1 MDIVS
6 KGREEHFINLSLN
19 EINGLQICP
28 QSWITVSRTWAA
40 GWMVA
45 SKPGRYIKIQLISV
59 SYAFSGC
66 CVKTGRLYQNITVFR
81 GNCPL
86 NHSFLGFLHI
96 LWMFTWI
103 SLNWIGNR
111 FLSKFVFRVFEKNVS
126 VFCLKKHSIINICPN
141 GSKEKFQWLLW
152 FCGSRRVVSCGFH
165 LGIFAAPR
173 RTRAIGE
180 KAAFFS
186 SFKVLQEYMWHIV
199 YWLKH
204 LFVCLRELL
213 I

>member
-6 KGREEHFINLSLN
+6 KGGEEHFINLSLN

-86 NHSFLGFLHI
+86 NHSF
-96 LWMFTWI
+96 W
-103 SLNWIGNR
+103 
-111 FLSKFVFRVFEKNVS
+111 VS
-126 VFCLKKHSIINICPN
+126 YTFCECLP
-141 GSKEKFQWLLW
+141 GLLW
-152 FCGSRRVVSCGFH
+152 TELEIDSSVSLSLRSSRRMFQCFVWRSIQLSTFARMARRRISSGFVVLVLWFLVVSSSESLLLLAEREQLVKKLHSLAASKLSRNTCG
-165 LGIFAAPR
+165 I
-173 RTRAIGE
+173 
-180 KAAFFS
+180 
-186 SFKVLQEYMWHIV
+186 
-199 YWLKH
+199 
-204 LFVCLRELL
+204 LF
-213 I
+213 ID

>member
-6 KGREEHFINLSLN
+6 KGGEEHFINLSLN

-86 NHSFLGFLHI
+86 NHSF
-96 LWMFTWI
+96 W
-103 SLNWIGNR
+103 
-111 FLSKFVFRVFEKNVS
+111 VS
-126 VFCLKKHSIINICPN
+126 YTFCECLP
-141 GSKEKFQWLLW
+141 GLLW
-152 FCGSRRVVSCGFH
+152 TELEIDSSVSLCLRSSRRMFQCFVWRSIQLSTFARMARRRISSGFVVLWFSSRGFH

>member
-6 KGREEHFINLSLN
+6 KGGEEHFINLSLN
-19 EINGLQICP
+19 SINGLQICP

-86 NHSFLGFLHI
+86 NHSFWVSYTFCECLPGL
-96 LWMFTWI
+96 LWTELEI
-103 SLNWIGNR
+103 DS
-111 FLSKFVFRVFEKNVS
+111 SVKFVFRVFEKNVS

-141 GSKEKFQWLLW
+141 GSKENFQW
-152 FCGSRRVVSCGFH
+152 FCGSRRVVFTSESLQLLAEREQLVKKLHSLAASKFSRNTCG
-165 LGIFAAPR
+165 I
-173 RTRAIGE
+173 
-180 KAAFFS
+180 
-186 SFKVLQEYMWHIV
+186 
-199 YWLKH
+199 
-204 LFVCLRELL
+204 LF
-213 I
+213 ID